1 MSFKIAQRPVVGY
14 PVSISVY
21 DEKGKTQKLEFIA
34 QYKRSKRPELQD
46 LIAAAR
52 NLARKN
58 AGLEPQAEEDGK
70 PKEWPYTS
78 DEGFFQAHVCG
89 WVGVKGEDG
98 KDLAF
103 SHEAL
108 ADLLTEYPEFHQPL
122 FDGFFS
128 AHIGARAKN

>member
-58 AGLEPQAEEDGK
+58 AGLEPLAEEGGK

-78 DEGFFQAHVCG
+78 NEGFFQAHVCG

-108 ADLLTEYPEFHQPL
+108 EGLLAEYPEFHQPL

>member
-52 NLARKN
+52 NLARKK
-58 AGLEPQAEEDGK
+58 AGLEPIAEEGGM
-70 PKEWPYTS
+70 PKEWQYAT
-78 DEGFFQAHVCG
+78 DEDFFKAHVCG

-108 ADLLTEYPEFHQPL
+108 
-122 FDGFFS
+122 S
-128 AHIGARAKN
+128 AVV

>member
-58 AGLEPQAEEDGK
+58 AGLEPIAE
-70 PKEWPYTS
+70 
-78 DEGFFQAHVCG
+78 
-89 WVGVKGEDG
+89 VGVVGCRRIDAG
-98 KDLAF
+98 RG
-103 SHEAL
+103 SGGRGRGW
-108 ADLLTEYPEFHQPL
+108 TRRPRGRPRRR
-122 FDGFFS
+122 S
-128 AHIGARAKN
+128 